1 MTRTRTNITSG
12 RGEALPEAVVEAP
25 TRGRGRSQTRGR
37 ASSTTVARGRGRGAA
52 LVRGHA
58 REVSTEPLIDDKKD
72 QVLQDPV
79 VTPLLQDT
87 LLRVSSVL
95 EGFSQGGCATTT
107 PHDSRT
113 REGAQT

>member
-1 MTRTRTNITSG
+1 M
-12 RGEALPEAVVEAP
+12 RGC
-25 TRGRGRSQTRGR
+25 
-37 ASSTTVARGRGRGAA
+37 
-52 LVRGHA
+52 A
-58 REVSTEPLIDDKKD
+58 REVFTKTQIDGRED
-72 QVLQDPV
+72 QVPQDPV
-79 VTPLLQDT
+79 VTPLLKDT